1 MAQLF
6 LLLPLLLLLL
16 IPFSG
21 GRSRNRAASPPAPPT
36 SSQIQPSIQA
46 ANNPAASNAPND
58 SGPSISA
65 AAQEIP
71 TPVLLPGLLGL
82 STKILLKRAKEEQE
96 TP

>member
-21 GRSRNRAASPPAPPT
+21 GRSRNRAASPPT
-36 SSQIQPSIQA
+36 LSQVQPSIQA
-46 ANNPAASNAPND
+46 ANNPAASKTPND
-58 SGPSISA
+58 RGPSISA
-65 AAQEIP
+65 SAQEIP